1 MNEFK
6 VTVSNGFPGGLLGPI
21 NQVNDVYTFKTNE
34 TLQEI
39 ANRLMKTGFPVV
51 GHVWI
56 MPAAILQIKE
66 M

>member
-1 MNEFK
+1 MNKFK
-6 VTVSNGFPGGLLGPI
+6 VTVKSNPGGWLM
-21 NQVNDVYTFKTNE
+21 VEASNDVYTFETNE

-39 ANRLMKTGFPVV
+39 ANRLMKTGFPAA